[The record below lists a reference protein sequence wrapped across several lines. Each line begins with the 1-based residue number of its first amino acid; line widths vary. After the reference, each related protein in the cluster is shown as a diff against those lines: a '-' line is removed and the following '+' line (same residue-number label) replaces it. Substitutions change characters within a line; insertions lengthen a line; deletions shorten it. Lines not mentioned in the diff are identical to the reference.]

1 MPHKIH
7 PHLQNLKQS
16 ATLAINEYSG
26 KLETAGKTIFRF
38 GFGQSP
44 FPVPRSVVSALQENA
59 YRKNY
64 LPVGGLYD
72 LRQAVAEF
80 HQKIDKTD
88 FEPEGIMIGPGSK
101 ELVFTLQ
108 LAMEGSTLIPSPCWV
123 SYGPQGQIVHR
134 EIHYIQTRYENNWR
148 LLPDQLES
156 AIHFI
161 EGPHMLILNYPGNP
175 DGGTYTPEELAALA
189 AVCRENDV
197 LILSDEIYGRLHHQG
212 DHISIAR
219 YYPEGTIVSSGLS
232 KWCGAGGWRLGH
244 FAFPRELYG
253 LKNVTASISSET
265 FSCVSTPIQYAAV
278 QAYTD
283 YETVDEYL
291 IHSRRVLSAVGSY
304 CANSLAKAGVR
315 VRVPSG
321 AFYLFPD
328 FENFREKLTERGLT
342 NSPELCEQLLQDTGV
357 ALLPG
362 SEFGCD
368 ATELNARLAY
378 INFDGTKALKISK
391 QIPTDKIMTID
402 DIMPICAD
410 VIEAIDRITKWL
422 QAF

>member
-16 ATLAINEYSG
+16 ATLAINKYCGE
-26 KLETAGKTIFRF
+26 LETSGKTIFRF
-38 GFGQSP
+38 GLGQSP
-44 FPVPRSVVSALQENA
+44 FPVPDSIVSSLEGNA
-59 YRKNY
+59 YRKDY
-64 LPVGGLYD
+64 LPVEGLYA

-134 EIHYIQTRYENNWR
+134 EIHYIQTQYENNWR

-156 AIHFI
+156 AIHSI
-161 EGPHMLILNYPGNP
+161 ESPHMLILNYPGNP
-175 DGGTYTPEELAALA
+175 DGGTYTPEELSTLA
-189 AVCRENDV
+189 AVCRKNDV
-197 LILSDEIYGRLHHQG
+197 LVLSDEIYGRMHHQG

-253 LKNVTASISSET
+253 LKNVVASISSET

-283 YETVDEYL
+283 YKTVDEYL
-291 IHSRRVLSAVGSY
+291 IHSRRLLSIVGSY

-315 VRVPSG
+315 VRAPSG

-328 FENFREKLTERGLT
+328 FENFREKLTERGIT
-342 NSPELCEQLLQDTGV
+342 NSPTLCEQLLQDTGV
-357 ALLPG
+357 ALLSG
-362 SEFGCD
+362 SEFGRD

-378 INFDGTKALKISK
+378 INFDGRKALKISRK
-391 QIPTDKIMTID
+391 IPTDKTMTID
-402 DIMPICAD
+402 DIIPVCANL
-410 VIEAIDRITKWL
+410 IEAIERIIKWL
-422 QAF
+422 QAY